1 MMITLEGKSVF
12 GGVTIG
18 KIQFYK
24 RNEITI
30 KRTRVEDVEAEVERF
45 RNAKAKTL
53 ELLKGL
59 YEKALED
66 VGEANAMIFEAHQLM
81 LEDPDYVESI
91 ENIIRTQ
98 DVNAEYAIGATA
110 DNFAAI
116 FEAMD
121 DAYMQG
127 RAADVRDVSERL
139 IQALSS
145 QNETVM
151 VMDEPVIIA
160 ADDLVPSETVQLD
173 KEKVLSFVTMYGS
186 ANSHTAILARTMN
199 IPAVIGLGEALK
211 EEYDGKVAIVDGVD
225 GKVYIDP
232 DEETMA
238 SMQKKQKKDQEQKEL
253 LNQLKG
259 KENVTKSG
267 QKVNVYANIGNLADV
282 GAVLKNDAGG
292 IGLFRSE
299 FLYLESDTY
308 PTEEQQFAVY
318 KKVAETMAGKKVI
331 IRTLDI
337 GADKQVD
344 YFKLDKE
351 DNPALGYRAI
361 RICLTRPEIFKT
373 QLRALYRAS
382 AYGQISI
389 MFPMIIS
396 VAEVKK
402 IKEIV
407 EEVKAELRTEG
418 AAFREDVELGIMI
431 ETPAAVM
438 VSRELAKEVDFFS
451 VGTNDLT
458 QYTLAIDRQNQ
469 KLEDFYDSHH
479 PAVLAMIRM
488 AAESAHAEGKWIG
501 ICGELG
507 ADVTL
512 TETFLKMGIDELS
525 VAPGMVLKVR
535 QKIRE
540 AE

>member
-1 MMITLEGKSVF
+1 MITLEGKSVF
-12 GGVTIG
+12 GGVAIG

-30 KRTRVEDVEAEVERF
+30 KRTRVEDVEAEVVRF
-45 RNAKAKTL
+45 QNAKAETL
-53 ELLKGL
+53 ELLKSL

-98 DVNAEYAIGATA
+98 EVNAEYAIGATA

-139 IQALSS
+139 LQALSS
-145 QNETVM
+145 QKDQGMEMT
-151 VMDEPVIIA
+151 EPVIIA

-211 EEYDGKVAIVDGVD
+211 EEYDGKMAIVDGVD

-232 DEETMA
+232 DEETLTV
-238 SMQKKQKKDQEQKEL
+238 MQKKQQKEQEQKEL

-318 KKVAETMAGKKVI
+318 K
-331 IRTLDI
+331 
-337 GADKQVD
+337 QW
-344 YFKLDKE
+344 
-351 DNPALGYRAI
+351 
-361 RICLTRPEIFKT
+361 
-373 QLRALYRAS
+373 Q
-382 AYGQISI
+382 
-389 MFPMIIS
+389 
-396 VAEVKK
+396 
-402 IKEIV
+402 
-407 EEVKAELRTEG
+407 
-418 AAFREDVELGIMI
+418 
-431 ETPAAVM
+431 
-438 VSRELAKEVDFFS
+438 AKRSSF
-451 VGTNDLT
+451 
-458 QYTLAIDRQNQ
+458 
-469 KLEDFYDSHH
+469 
-479 PAVLAMIRM
+479 VL
-488 AAESAHAEGKWIG
+488 
-501 ICGELG
+501 
-507 ADVTL
+507 
-512 TETFLKMGIDELS
+512 
-525 VAPGMVLKVR
+525 
-535 QKIRE
+535 
-540 AE
+540 